1 MSSIDERTTQDFL
14 YYANSVIKSRAIPRT
29 EDNLKPIH
37 RKILYTLYITKLTSD
52 KEARKSMATVGEVL
66 KLSPH
71 GDAAAYEALTRLAQ
85 WWKLRYP
92 LVEMQG
98 NTGNILGDPAAAARY
113 TNAKLSKIGD
123 LMLADIDK
131 DCVDFK
137 PNYDESMLEPQ
148 TLPSKFPFL
157 LCGNN
162 SGIAV
167 GMSSD
172 LVSHNFGEVADAINY
187 YLDNRDT
194 CTVADLMK
202 FIKGPDFPTG
212 GQIINGED
220 LYSIYTTGRGAVK
233 VRAHYDVIKKNTKT
247 QLVFH
252 DLPYGV
258 EIDGGIKMPLKNLV
272 VDDGYDV
279 FEDIDVK
286 KVGPRNFDITITL
299 GKNANVAECLNL
311 LFTKTKLQNTIKIN
325 QTVIQDGEPKLL
337 NLKDMV
343 EYWVN
348 YRSSVIKRIAQN
360 DFEKTN
366 HKLTVV
372 LGLQKC
378 MSDIDLLISLIRNS
392 DSRAAAAQAIMK
404 AFELTTEQA
413 DAVLDMKLSRL
424 SRLDLAELN
433 NSETNLK
440 EQVARLRKVIDD
452 EYERDLIIKSDLKEI
467 CQLLKDDCR
476 LTEIICSKPT
486 TVGALEEGVNPP
498 SMKKE
503 WLIYDDGVIAADDQ
517 VSINGAKD
525 IRNNLVASVIGYGN
539 IITYN
544 AQGELGAQSAI
555 IGGFEPANQS
565 WVVSVTKNGN
575 IKKTAAAEFK
585 FKTKEKCIKLK
596 EDDSLIYCGM
606 ATDNDSVIIYSG
618 ADHLL
623 RLAVKDLPSASKV
636 TLGVKSGFTAVTS
649 AFVVNDSD
657 LIATRTKDNK
667 VKFTAVKEFSIDSRG
682 NKGQLLNENTIE
694 VVYFDSGRDD
704 LYGLLKQGK
713 PIIVNKSKLSIKS
726 RTATGASIT
735 TKIVNKII

>member
-1 MSSIDERTTQDFL
+1 MSLIDERTTQDFL

-98 NTGNILGDPAAAARY
+98 NTGNILGDGAAAARY

-131 DCVDFK
+131 DCVDFR

-187 YLDNRDT
+187 YLDHKD
-194 CTVADLMK
+194 CTISDLMQ

-220 LYSIYTTGRGAVK
+220 LYGIYTTGRGSLK
-233 VRAHYDVIKKNTKT
+233 MRAHYDVVKKNSKT
-247 QLVFH
+247 QLIFH

-258 EIDGGIKMPLKNLV
+258 EIDSGVKAPLKKLV
-272 VDDGYDV
+272 VDDGYEV
-279 FEDIDVK
+279 FEDIEVK

-337 NLKDMV
+337 NLKQMV
-343 EYWVN
+343 EYWTN
-348 YRSSVIKRIAQN
+348 YRSGIIKRVAQN
-360 DFEKTN
+360 NYDKTS

-372 LGLQKC
+372 IGLQKC

-392 DSRAAAAQAIMK
+392 DSRAAALQAIMK
-404 AFELTTEQA
+404 AFELTEEQGN
-413 DAVLDMKLSRL
+413 AVLDMKLSRL
-424 SRLDLAELN
+424 SKLDLRELN
-433 NSETNLK
+433 DSESDLEK
-440 EQVARLRKVIDD
+440 QIARLSKLIAD
-452 EYERDLIIKSDLKEI
+452 EKERDAVIKADLKEI
-467 CQLLKDDCR
+467 GAILKDDCR
-476 LTEIICSKPT
+476 LTEIIYSKP
-486 TVGALEEGVNPP
+486 AEQEEANAPA
-498 SMKKE
+498 MKKE
-503 WLIYDDGVIAADDQ
+503 YLVYTDGVIAANEQ
-517 VSINGAKD
+517 VTINGAKD

-544 AQGELGAQSAI
+544 AQGELCPDGGI
-555 IGGFEPANQS
+555 IGGFEPTPQTKWIVA
-565 WVVSVTKNGN
+565 VTKGGN
-575 IKKTAAAEFK
+575 IKKTSVDEYK
-585 FKTKEKCIKLK
+585 FKRNEKSIKLK
-596 EDDSLIYCGM
+596 DDDEVVFIGP
-606 ATDNDSVIIYSG
+606 ATDDTSIIVYAG
-618 ADHLL
+618 QDHLL
-623 RLAVKDLPSASKV
+623 RLAVKDLPAATRQ
-636 TLGVKSGFTAVTS
+636 TLGVKTGFTDIIN
-649 AFVVNDSD
+649 AFAANDGDVVV
-657 LIATRTKDNK
+657 TRTKDNK
-667 VKFTAVKEFSIDSRG
+667 MKFTPVKEFGIDSRG
-682 NKGQLLNENTIE
+682 NKGQLLHENTVEIKF
-694 VVYFDSGRDD
+694 FDSGRDD
-704 LYGLLKQGK
+704 VYVILKQGK
-713 PIIVNKSKLSIKS
+713 PLVINKSKLSTKS
-726 RTATGASIT
+726 RTASGASVT
-735 TKIVNKII
+735 VKIVEKIV